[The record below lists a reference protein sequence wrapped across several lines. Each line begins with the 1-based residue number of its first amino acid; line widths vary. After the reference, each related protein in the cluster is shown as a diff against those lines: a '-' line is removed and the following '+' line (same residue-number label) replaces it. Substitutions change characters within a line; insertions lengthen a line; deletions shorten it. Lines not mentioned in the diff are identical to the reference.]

1 MITIK
6 GTVIQLIGEFLNWKS
21 ALFVS
26 LFEKANLYK
35 LKIFGFL
42 SENII
47 SDQNNDLLKILVVQE
62 TLKLNF
68 LHIKLLYYN
77 F

>member
-1 MITIK
+1 MIIIK
-6 GTVIQLIGEFLNWKS
+6 ETVILLIGKFLKWKS

-26 LFEKANLYK
+26 FLEKANLYK

-47 SDQNNDLLKILVVQE
+47 SNQINGFTTIAQ
-62 TLKLNF
+62 KL
-68 LHIKLLYYN
+68 
-77 F
+77 

>member
-1 MITIK
+1 MIIIK
-6 GTVIQLIGEFLNWKS
+6 GTVILLIGKFLNWKS

-26 LFEKANLYK
+26 FLEKANLYK

-42 SENII
+42 TENII
-47 SDQNNDLLKILVVQE
+47 SDQNNDLLEILEVQE
-62 TLKLNF
+62 TLKFNF